1 MQAEA
6 LAAASVAQE
15 EGEVVGTTR
24 AMASAINVRVPI
36 RGLEPLD
43 GIAGQRRIAALIIEV
58 GAVLDDLHAFER
70 ACTRFQSDSPLAE
83 MNAAPWRWHRGPDQL
98 IEAIGLAY
106 DAYTATKGRFDPRVI
121 DVLLSLGY
129 SVGLDFGDATAVG
142 SDDALPTLLPPRGSW
157 QPRIH
162 PKARMVRLGGRAIDL
177 GGIGKGL
184 AVRNAARL
192 LGRSSNDFLI
202 EAGGDCYCAGLST
215 DGGAWRIGVED
226 PFGSPNPVAVL
237 EVSDEAVAT
246 SSTRVRHWRV
256 GEEEV
261 HHLID
266 PVTNRPGGEG
276 LLSVTVVSSDPAW
289 AEVWSKVL
297 FLQGRDGIAALA
309 ASEAIRALWVYEDGT
324 LGESGTLG
332 ASLMWRRT

>member
-1 MQAEA
+1 M
-6 LAAASVAQE
+6 
-15 EGEVVGTTR
+15 
-24 AMASAINVRVPI
+24 AMASAINVRVPL
-36 RGLEPLD
+36 REFEPVD
-43 GIAGQRRIAALIIEV
+43 GIGGERRIAALMDEV
-58 GAVLDDLHAFER
+58 GSVLDDVHAFER
-70 ACTRFQSDSPLAE
+70 ACTRFQPGSPLAQ

-98 IEAIGLAY
+98 IEAIGLAR
-106 DAYTATKGRFDPRVI
+106 DAYIATNGRFDPRVI

-129 SVGLDFGDATAVG
+129 SADLDFADQTVPVLQAASVIEVQ
-142 SDDALPTLLPPRGSW
+142 PRGPW
-157 QPRIH
+157 HPRIY
-162 PKARMVRLGGRAIDL
+162 PKARLVRLGGKAIDL

-184 AVRNAARL
+184 AVKNAARL

-202 EAGGDCYCAGLST
+202 EAGGDCYCAGIST

-226 PFGSPNPVAVL
+226 PFGSPNPIAVL

-266 PVTNRPGGEG
+266 PTTNRPGGAG

-297 FLQGRDGIAALA
+297 FLQGKIGIASLA

-332 ASLMWRRT
+332 AALMWRRT